1 MRAYDNNVRADRFLD
16 EHKKSSKN
24 SNLQKIL
31 LITCK
36 NSSRKPLKSRVPRGY
51 RRNESKPV
59 EGIDTINEL
68 IADVIDFSVE
78 MKVSPLRALTQLS
91 SVLKSSLSF
100 VEMKVS
106 PLRALT
112 LYNRKSALFW
122 MWVEM
127 KVSPLRALTHDHLFQ
142 FTWFYDVEMK
152 VTS

>member
-59 EGIDTINEL
+59 EGIDTCFYINC
-68 IADVIDFSVE
+68 FSCSMFVE
-78 MKVSPLRALTQLS
+78 MKVSPLRALTHP
-91 SVLKSSLSF
+91 LKKSILINAA

-112 LYNRKSALFW
+112 LYGII
-122 MWVEM
+122 E
-127 KVSPLRALTHDHLFQ
+127 T
-142 FTWFYDVEMK
+142 
-152 VTS
+152 

>member
-78 MKVSPLRALTQLS
+78 MKVSPLRALT
-91 SVLKSSLSF
+91 
-100 VEMKVS
+100 
-106 PLRALT
+106 
-112 LYNRKSALFW
+112 
-122 MWVEM
+122 
-127 KVSPLRALTHDHLFQ
+127 HDHLFQ